1 MADAAADIDYSAVSV
16 WLPPQGAWL
25 RAGASPTTPIPAVLG
40 YRSGSMRLGK
50 VCAV

>member
-25 RAGASPTTPIPAVLG
+25 RARGHRPLRQYPQFWVTEAG
-40 YRSGSMRLGK
+40 Q
-50 VCAV
+50 